1 MKLEMK
7 LPPYFAS
14 IGRAVFAHYGII
26 SFILAM
32 MTLMYCV
39 YSIQLLMT
47 APSDTTYRNEQLQK
61 NTKTSF
67 DRKTI
72 EQVNQLRTT
81 DDTTSIMLPSGRINP
96 FTE

>member
-1 MKLEMK
+1 MKVEMK
-7 LPPYFAS
+7 LPPFIAN
-14 IGRAVFAHYGII
+14 IGRSVFAHYGII
-26 SFILAM
+26 SFVLAM
-32 MTLMYCV
+32 GTLMYCV

-47 APSDTTYRNEQLQK
+47 APSDTNYRDEQLQK

-81 DDTTSIMLPSGRINP
+81 DETSSITLPSGRVNP